1 MPPNPYVLSGPCVGT
16 GAGFLGRSLGCFQH
30 PGEGFS
36 STEYTVTEVPA
47 ARSKTGEKKC
57 SHTALCLVQIGL
69 SIVLPWLN
77 EFLDV
82 EI

>member
-1 MPPNPYVLSGPCVGT
+1 MYEQDPW
-16 GAGFLGRSLGCFQH
+16 
-30 PGEGFS
+30 EGHWAAS
-36 STEYTVTEVPA
+36 STQERVSAAPNHFTIIEVLA
-47 ARSKTGEKKC
+47 AKSKAGEEKC

-69 SIVLPWLN
+69 SIVLLWLN

>member
-1 MPPNPYVLSGPCVGT
+1 MPPNPYVLSVQEQDPWEGHWAAAGT
-16 GAGFLGRSLGCFQH
+16 TARVSAAPSDFTII
-30 PGEGFS
+30 EG
-36 STEYTVTEVPA
+36 PA
-47 ARSKTGEKKC
+47 AKSKTGEKKC